1 MTTPRLISFLR
12 DEDGWVSPFSL
23 IMTLSMLSVL
33 GVAVEYANIVRAKT
47 QLQTASDAVA
57 LAAAQSL
64 EDQNTGTTY
73 GMEIA
78 ALYYGDN
85 SENLTINNSDI
96 QYGTWDGAQET
107 FTASVVDVN
116 SVRVSAEM
124 SSARGNPLF
133 TAFSNLTGLGAID
146 ISTDSVVIASTTT
159 PQTNVCESGGLFSQG
174 TLSTGSNNDYLSGF
188 CTYGGVEVSVGNNNY
203 YEEDASLR
211 GAYNAIF
218 DIGNSNSCGGNST
231 CELQRPE
238 SAADNYDVDLP
249 NEIDGLVTSLN
260 AGDTTVIYD
269 GHLYTVRSVSKLP
282 KKKWIVP
289 YSLYIVSGVAEF
301 SSNGTYENL
310 VIVAQDE
317 VKAGSNTSFDNVV
330 FATQDKILFG
340 SNTTFGSTDYCADG
354 RYSVYL
360 FSGSNIE
367 FGSNN
372 EFKGMQMA
380 AKDMIKFGSNVQ
392 SIGDVYGE
400 AWGDIEYGSN
410 VDMSNCGTALTSDFG
425 WDPELT
431 DDGDPIPSYAL
442 VF

>member
-1 MTTPRLISFLR
+1 MSKPRHMNFLR

-23 IMTLSMLSVL
+23 IMALSMLSVL
-33 GVAVEYANIVRAKT
+33 GVAFEYANIVRTKT

-64 EDQNTGTTY
+64 ENHDTGTTY

-78 ALYYGDN
+78 ARYYGDN
-85 SENLTINNSDI
+85 NENLTIKSSDI
-96 QYGTWDGAQET
+96 QFGTWDGAQET
-107 FTASVVDVN
+107 FTSSVVDVN

-124 SSARGNPLF
+124 SAARGNPLF

-159 PQTNVCESGGLFSQG
+159 PQTNICESGGLFSG
-174 TLSTGSNNDYLSGF
+174 GKLSSGSNNDYLSGF
-188 CTYGGVEVSVGNNNY
+188 CTYAEDEITIGSNNY
-203 YEEDASLR
+203 YEEDSSLR
-211 GAYNAIF
+211 GAYSASL
-218 DIGNSNSCGGNST
+218 DIGSSNSCGGNNT
-231 CELQRPE
+231 CELQRPD
-238 SAADNYDVDLP
+238 SPSDDYVVDLP
-249 NEIDGLVTSLN
+249 DEIDGVVSSLN
-260 AGDTTVIYD
+260 AGDTTVFYN
-269 GHLYTVRSVSKLP
+269 GHLYTVRNVSKLP
-282 KKKWIVP
+282 KKKKIVP
-289 YSLYIVSGVAEF
+289 YSLYVVSDVAEF

-310 VIVAQDE
+310 VVVAQKE

-340 SNTTFGSTDYCADG
+340 SNTSFGSTDYCADG

-410 VDMSNCGTALTSDFG
+410 VNMSNCGTALTSDFG
-425 WDPELT
+425 WNPEVM
-431 DDGDPIPSYAL
+431 DEADPIPSYAL